1 MSNIEWFEKPIE
13 KKASEMNAGDI
24 YQCEFGDV
32 GNIVRVVFESC
43 ESGGVRGASTKINYH
58 CIGRAESRVMY
69 DLDPIDK
76 ATFEVV
82 GRVL

>member
-24 YQCEFGDV
+24 YRCEFGDF
-32 GNIVRVVFESC
+32 GNIVKVIFEKC
-43 ESGGVRGASTKINYH
+43 EADRGCTKITYRG
-58 CIGRAESRVMY
+58 IGRAESQTMY

-82 GRVL
+82 GKVL